1 MVLSEKDCL
10 GRETPA
16 CEGRT
21 PACGALSE
29 AKAWGRD
36 WGCGDFRLVL
46 EARLKT
52 QAHGAGCMLAEQNW
66 DYQEEALRPV
76 LQPWEHQGYRHAP
89 PCPAISMLLTSE

>member
-1 MVLSEKDCL
+1 MVLSEKDYL

-16 CEGRT
+16 CKGRK
-21 PACGALSE
+21 PACEAGE

-36 WGCGDFRLVL
+36 WGCEGFRLVL

-66 DYQEEALRPV
+66 DYQEEA
-76 LQPWEHQGYRHAP
+76 EAS
-89 PCPAISMLLTSE
+89 PAALGVPGL